1 MISRREWIAGTLL
14 ATRALAARPPG
25 LLIDSHVHMVSDDA
39 AKFPFAQGRTSRPLP
54 VEQYSKFAVEAGISH
69 TVIVSPEPYQ
79 DDMRY
84 LEYALTRG
92 PSEGFFKGTC
102 LFDPIDPETPKR
114 LEALVKRNSGRIASL
129 RIHELHPAGTPSTT
143 TGAIRDRDLKD
154 PRMETTWRAT
164 HELGLS
170 MLIQLIPHYAP
181 QIGDLAAKFREMPV
195 ILDHLAR
202 PGQGTAEEYEQVL
215 KLAQIPRVYMKFSG
229 TGVGSASKQPFPHED
244 AKPLVKRVYE
254 AFGADRM
261 IWGELGATMAQF
273 DQAVQLFD
281 SMFDFAPEPER
292 AKIRGLTS
300 QKLFA
305 FS

>member
-14 ATRALAARPPG
+14 AARARAARPSG
-25 LLIDSHVHMVSDDA
+25 VLINTHVHLVSDDA
-39 AKFPFAQGRTSRPLP
+39 ARFPFAAGRTSRPLP
-54 VEQYSKFAVEAGISH
+54 VEQYTKFAVEAGISH

-84 LEYALTRG
+84 LEYCLTRG
-92 PSEGFFKGTC
+92 PSPDFFKGTC
-102 LFDPIDPETPKR
+102 LFDPISQETPER
-114 LEALVKRNSGRIASL
+114 LQALVQRNAGRIASL

-143 TGAIRDRDLKD
+143 TGAIRDRDLRD
-154 PRMETTWRAT
+154 PRMEETWRAT

-202 PGQGTAEEYEQVL
+202 PGQGTSAEYEQVL
-215 KLAQIPRVYMKFSG
+215 KLAELPRVYMKFSG
-229 TGVGSASKQPFPHED
+229 TGVASASKQPFPHAD

-261 IWGELGATMAQF
+261 IWGELGASMAEF
-273 DQAVQLFD
+273 NRAVQLFD